1 MHGDQLDVDVSDV
14 ARMVA
19 AQFPEWAD
27 VGIERVAG
35 TGTVTHLFRLGTR
48 LVARFPLRDADP
60 RVVLGQLQAEH
71 AAMTEFNAVSTV
83 PTPSPMAI
91 GEPGHGYPL
100 PWSVQTWIDGDPASH
115 TSVASSTA
123 FANDLARLIAAV
135 QADQTNGRRFS
146 GSGRGGDLATH
157 DDWVAVCLTQSE
169 GMLPVARLREGWARL
184 RRLPLAHEEVM
195 AHKDLIPG
203 NVLVRDGS
211 LVGVIDTG
219 GYGPADPALDLVA
232 GWHLLDTERRGI
244 LREALNV
251 DDLSWQRG
259 AAWAFQQAM
268 GLVWY
273 YQDSNPAMSEL
284 GRSTLQRLL
293 DAPEIDV

>member
-35 TGTVTHLFRLGTR
+35 TGTVNHLFRLGTR

-100 PWSVQTWIDGDPASH
+100 PWSVQTWI
-115 TSVASSTA
+115 
-123 FANDLARLIAAV
+123 DLARLIAAV